1 MNMLVSDFIEYL
13 TSIGILAK
21 DSLGKFQSKNEDFII
36 NDNDILSSFK
46 SIMSSSLFHYI
57 FSFNDEQ
64 KKIFIDN
71 IINKFINNSSIKKK
85 SSLRSSVLLVSI
97 HNNQI
102 FKQLISNSFSKWK
115 VFTKL
120 RKLTSS
126 KSSNEYLSK
135 QRTTA
140 SLLKRLDYLSS
151 SSLKSIHH
159 SFDCTLSNTFNER
172 QNNFLK
178 RKSYHSRQVSK
189 ENEKV
194 LSEICT
200 FHPIINSAKPRCRSS
215 TPRHIRLYNDYIERK
230 AKAQRIQNEVNK
242 EIKRNA
248 SRNVFEI
255 DKGKIQQLY
264 NEYKTKQLYKKNL
277 TRLVDKENGITYKPY
292 VPHDEYHRR
301 VKTTF
306 IEREHEYLEERNK
319 LLIEDEKKYKEKRL
333 KELVGYENW
342 KGRTNEVCRSVI
354 GRLYGENAK
363 SSNKLIRYKY
373 NNVPYSNTVSNVKQD
388 ISFNTSNNMSTNT
401 HMNTKTN
408 IKNHYSFT
416 TDGKTLTISAIGL
429 YNRTIQNEL

>member
-46 SIMSSSLFHYI
+46 SIMSSSLLHYI

-71 IINKFINNSSIKKK
+71 IINKFINNSSMKKK
-85 SSLRSSVLLVSI
+85 SSLRSSVLIVSI
-97 HNNQI
+97 HNNHK

-135 QRTTA
+135 QKTTA
-140 SLLKRLDYLSS
+140 SFQKRLDNLSS

-159 SFDCTLSNTFNER
+159 SFDCTLSQTFNER

-178 RKSYHSRQVSK
+178 RKNFHSRQVSK

-200 FHPIINSAKPRCRSS
+200 FHPIINTVKPRCRSS

-230 AKAQRIQNEVNK
+230 AKAQRIQNEVSN

-248 SRNVFEI
+248 SRNIFEI

-277 TRLVDKENGITYKPY
+277 TRLVDIENGITYKPY
-292 VPHDEYHRR
+292 VPHDVYHRR

-306 IEREHEYLEERNK
+306 IEREHEYLEEKNK
-319 LLIEDEKKYKEKRL
+319 LLSETEKKYKERRL

-342 KGRTNEVCRSVI
+342 KGRRNEVCNSVI

-363 SSNKLIRYKY
+363 SSNKMIRYKY
-373 NNVPYSNTVSNVKQD
+373 NNVPYCNSVSNVKQD

-401 HMNTKTN
+401 HINTKTN
-408 IKNHYSFT
+408 IRNHYSFT

-429 YNRTIQNEL
+429 DDRIIQNEL